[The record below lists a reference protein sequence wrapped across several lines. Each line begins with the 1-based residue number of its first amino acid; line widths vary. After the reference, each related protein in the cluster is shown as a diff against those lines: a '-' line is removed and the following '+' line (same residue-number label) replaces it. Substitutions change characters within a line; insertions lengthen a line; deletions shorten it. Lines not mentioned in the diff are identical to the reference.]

1 MRRWIFVVGLAGASI
16 SGTSAA
22 VAQPVLVEPVLV
34 ETEGEAEIVGGDRVI
49 AERMAARN
57 ARRSALRDAA
67 LQVLSSDEERR
78 RFDAKER
85 LLTRELESALTE
97 LDAYH
102 TEVDAG
108 GGSIRIHAVASFDA
122 DRLRRALVE
131 AGVLDAPKG
140 KSQRVIVVVSD
151 EISGVFARADLS
163 ESLGQAESTLIEL
176 LRREGYVVID
186 TDQSKKKLARE
197 RAVQELAGNEEAAI
211 ALALEH
217 GADVLITGRAVA
229 KPSGVRIGQLK
240 SVVAEVGL
248 KAVELATATTA
259 ATATGS
265 GTKAHIDEVAGG
277 RKAIED
283 ATKAAGAKLLAE
295 LRAERAGDRRSSIEL
310 TLCGASQYQLA
321 LVKAELRKAFPEL
334 RSIAQRSFTSGVAKL
349 DLELEAES
357 SFEDFTDRLALQD
370 FGEFR
375 VRIDAASAGTIEA
388 TVLVRG
394 VAASEAKA
402 SGSNAPAASAAPAAP
417 DAPEAPDRE

>member
-240 SVVAEVGL
+240 R
-248 KAVELATATTA
+248 VELATATTA